1 VDEEVRH
8 GNNVDS
14 GGDRVTLGMLTIE
27 GTWRDISAA
36 PLARAV
42 AMTATVQTP
51 ADHVIPD
58 EALNRILGLSRT
70 SETDPDGLARV
81 QVVKA
86 PGVVYRVVFG
96 GVVGHLRCDDWDDG
110 TLVPFVGIKDV
121 PGGDVE
127 VDPLTWDAV
136 LSGLAGRIAAQVPP
150 AVSAALAADPSLVA
164 DPAATAGATA
174 GSAAAVAA
182 IAADPTLVRVP
193 GVARHPLTGWFHADA
208 GTGVVTR
215 ASLQAAVEAAAE
227 GMTENG
233 RGGIVFVPQPP
244 PGSSWIINGT
254 VTLRPRVTVRGS
266 GRTVELARSGESILL
281 ASSQYDLV
289 GNGVD
294 PIFQAGSYVVGSHL
308 PTPPASGVRL
318 EWLSMRNTARC
329 VELNTAGNF
338 AIVNCEIRSF
348 FASYSVDNNA
358 IRLRDSYRGVIER
371 SLIGCQNGWC
381 VDARDNING
390 VEITGNVISGGSA
403 GGGIQFGQS
412 VAVTITSNVMEV
424 SKWGIISGPAGTSSG
439 TNHNPVI
446 TGNYFEEC
454 QYPLIIGETF
464 VTRGGV
470 VTANYIGGSYAYL
483 TSEYAMLLG
492 RIDSMVI
499 EGNTYWPKDATKPYF
514 RYVWGTDPAS
524 TPMPVNCRIANNSCV
539 SSGFTPLIHDLAA
552 FNAAAP
558 ATRSIGGQNIVATKG
573 DMTAPIT
580 GVREWVSPTITAN
593 VGTSPAYLTVKPPD
607 DFGGRILRVTLEC
620 ATGSI
625 GSQIQIGSDT
635 VSALEVLGSNFDPST
650 LTLNGGSADIP
661 VAAGYEGIR
670 RNANLRFR
678 VIAGSG
684 TGSYRVRITYHG
696 A

>member
-1 VDEEVRH
+1 MATAWVGDVAVVDAAGRSLSTPGTIGRLFATKLGGVAIA
-8 GNNVDS
+8 GVVNAAGTALPGGVFVADS
-14 GGDRVTLGMLTIE
+14 
-27 GTWRDISAA
+27 
-36 PLARAV
+36 
-42 AMTATVQTP
+42 
-51 ADHVIPD
+51 
-58 EALNRILGLSRT
+58 
-70 SETDPDGLARV
+70 DGLV
-81 QVVKA
+81 PLLGVTA
-86 PGVVYRVVFG
+86 PT
-96 GVVGHLRCDDWDDG
+96 LDG
-110 TLVPFVGIKDV
+110 YYVEF
-121 PGGDVE
+121 PGA
-127 VDPLTWDAV
+127 PRQW
-136 LSGLAGRIAAQVPP
+136 
-150 AVSAALAADPSLVA
+150 LAARFGPASVA
-164 DPAATAGATA
+164 DMV
-174 GSAAAVAA
+174 AAA
-182 IAADPTLVRVP
+182 TLVRMP
-193 GVARHPLTGWFHADA
+193 TVARHPLTGYYHADA

-244 PGSSWIINGT
+244 PGSSWIMDGT

-266 GRTVELARSGESILL
+266 GRTVGLARSGASILL

-289 GNGVD
+289 GNGID
-294 PIFQAGSYVVGSHL
+294 PIFRAGSYVAGSHL
-308 PTPPASGVRL
+308 PTPPANGVRL

-348 FASYSVDNNA
+348 YSAYSVDNNA
-358 IRLRDSYRGVIER
+358 IRLRDSYRGTIEH

-381 VDARDNING
+381 IDARDNING
-390 VEITGNVISGGSA
+390 VTIHRNTISGGSA
-403 GGGIQFGQS
+403 GGAIQFGQS

-483 TSEYAMLLG
+483 TTEYAMLLG

-499 EGNTYWPKDATKPYF
+499 EGNTYWPADATKPYF
-514 RYVWGTDPAS
+514 RYVWGIDPAS
-524 TPMPVNCRIANNSCV
+524 TPMPVNCRIANNSCI

-558 ATRSIGGQNIVATKG
+558 VSRSIGGQNIVATKG

-635 VSALEVLGSNFDPST
+635 GAANEVLGSSFDPST
-650 LTLNGGSADIP
+650 LTLNGGRADIP
-661 VAAGYEGIR
+661 VAGGYEGIR
-670 RNANLRFR
+670 RNANLRLR

>member
-1 VDEEVRH
+1 MARIPV
-8 GNNVDS
+8 
-14 GGDRVTLGMLTIE
+14 GG
-27 GTWRDISAA
+27 
-36 PLARAV
+36 
-42 AMTATVQTP
+42 TATVDQLGKVATPGASAVLYLTRLGGTPIADVIDETGAAIPGGIITIPTDGIFPLVRPEVGALTP
-51 ADHVIPD
+51 AWASVNGGPRQWLPAH
-58 EALNRILGLSRT
+58 NLG
-70 SETDPDGLARV
+70 AVYV
-81 QVVKA
+81 Q
-86 PGVVYRVVFG
+86 
-96 GVVGHLRCDDWDDG
+96 
-110 TLVPFVGIKDV
+110 
-121 PGGDVE
+121 
-127 VDPLTWDAV
+127 
-136 LSGLAGRIAAQVPP
+136 
-150 AVSAALAADPSLVA
+150 
-164 DPAATAGATA
+164 
-174 GSAAAVAA
+174 
-182 IAADPTLVRVP
+182 VP
-193 GVARHPLTGWFHADA
+193 GVERHPLTGWFHADA

-244 PGSSWIINGT
+244 PGSSWIMDGT

-266 GRTVELARSGESILL
+266 GRTVELARSGASILL

-294 PIFQAGSYVVGSHL
+294 PIFRAGSYVAGSHL
-308 PTPPASGVRL
+308 PTPPANGVRL

-329 VELNTAGNF
+329 GELNTAGNF

-348 FASYSVDNNA
+348 YSAYSVDNNA
-358 IRLRDSYRGVIER
+358 IRLRDSYRGVIEH

-390 VEITGNVISGGSA
+390 VAITGNVISGGSA

-483 TSEYAMLLG
+483 TTEYAMLLG

-499 EGNTYWPKDATKPYF
+499 EGNTYWPADATKPYF
-514 RYVWGTDPAS
+514 RYVWGIDPAS
-524 TPMPVNCRIANNSCV
+524 TPMPVNCRIANNSCI
-539 SSGFTPLIHDLAA
+539 SPGFTPLIHDLAS

-558 ATRSIGGQNIVATKG
+558 VTRSIGGQNIVATKG

-607 DFGGRILRVTLEC
+607 DFGGRILGVTLEC

-625 GSQIQIGSDT
+625 GSQIQIGPDIG
-635 VSALEVLGSNFDPST
+635 VAYEVLGSNFDPST
-650 LTLNGGSADIP
+650 LTLNGGRADIP
-661 VAAGYEGIR
+661 VAGGYEGIR
-670 RNANLRFR
+670 RNADLRFR

>member
-1 VDEEVRH
+1 MPDRPILWVR
-8 GNNVDS
+8 GNARIIDGLQS
-14 GGDRVTLGMLTIE
+14 RAPIMARLIQSLDGGVSTVAT
-27 GTWRDISAA
+27 APA
-36 PLARAV
+36 PLTGNAIYADASV
-42 AMTATVQTP
+42 QATPDPVTGHWELALTHTP
-51 ADHVIPD
+51 DA
-58 EALNRILGLSRT
+58 
-70 SETDPDGLARV
+70 
-81 QVVKA
+81 
-86 PGVVYRVVFG
+86 VYRLTG
-96 GVVGHLRCDDWDDG
+96 SGAPRLAICAEQGAGTVVGFD
-110 TLVPFVGIKDV
+110 TLPY
-121 PGGDVE
+121 E
-127 VDPLTWDAV
+127 AETTL
-136 LSGLAGRIAAQVPP
+136 PP
-150 AVSAALAADPSLVA
+150 INSVA
-164 DPAATAGATA
+164 
-174 GSAAAVAA
+174 
-182 IAADPTLVRVP
+182 TLVRLPTVE
-193 GVARHPLTGWFHADA
+193 RHPLTGWFHADA

-244 PGSSWIINGT
+244 PGSSWIMDGT

-266 GRTVELARSGESILL
+266 GRTVGLARSGASILL

-289 GNGVD
+289 GNGID
-294 PIFQAGSYVVGSHL
+294 PIFRAGSYVAGSHL
-308 PTPPASGVRL
+308 PTPPANGVRL

-338 AIVNCEIRSF
+338 AIVNCEIHSF
-348 FASYSVDNNA
+348 YASYSVDNNA
-358 IRLRDSYRGVIER
+358 IRLRDSYRGTIEH
-371 SLIGCQNGWC
+371 SLIGCQNGWGI
-381 VDARDNING
+381 DARDNING
-390 VEITGNVISGGSA
+390 VTIHRNTISGGSA
-403 GGGIQFGQS
+403 GGAIQFGQS

-424 SKWGIISGPAGTSSG
+424 SKWGVISGPAGTSSG

-446 TGNYFEEC
+446 TGNYFKEC

-470 VTANYIGGSYAYL
+470 VTANYIGGSCAYL
-483 TSEYAMLLG
+483 TTEYAMLLG

-514 RYVWGTDPAS
+514 RYVWGIDPAS
-524 TPMPVNCRIANNSCV
+524 TPMPVNCRIANNSCI

-558 ATRSIGGQNIVATKG
+558 VSRSIGGQNIVATKG

-593 VGTSPAYLTVKPPD
+593 VGTSPDYLTVKPPD
-607 DFGGRILRVTLEC
+607 AFGGRILRVTLEC
-620 ATGSI
+620 AKGSI
-625 GSQIQIGSDT
+625 GSQIQIGSGT
-635 VSALEVLGSNFDPST
+635 WWTAYEVLGSSFDPST
-650 LTLNGGSADIP
+650 LTLIGDRADIP
-661 VAAGYEGIR
+661 VAGGYEGIR
-670 RNANLRFR
+670 RNADLRLR